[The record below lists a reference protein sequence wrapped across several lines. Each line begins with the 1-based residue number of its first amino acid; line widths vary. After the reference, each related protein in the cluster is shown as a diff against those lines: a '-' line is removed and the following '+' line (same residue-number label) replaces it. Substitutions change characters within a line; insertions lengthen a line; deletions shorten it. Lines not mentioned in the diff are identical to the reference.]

1 MFDREHEYLFNEKLF
16 YFRIRGYCNGDHIG
30 IVRVQGVDGVYGCK
44 EVSDGD
50 RKRIV
55 EEVGRMREATVFE
68 PELDKVFEVNEKR
81 YRCIKGNGEPCFSC
95 SLFLK
100 DCHDIVCSELE
111 RKDKEDVIFVEEN
124 G

>member
-55 EEVGRMREATVFE
+55 EEVGRMRGASKSV
-68 PELDKVFEVNEKR
+68 LRRYWKR
-81 YRCIKGNGEPCFSC
+81 YGSRCLRSWTY
-95 SLFLK
+95 LV
-100 DCHDIVCSELE
+100 D
-111 RKDKEDVIFVEEN
+111 
-124 G
+124 